1 MVAAF
6 DLHEDLKIDTFFRV
20 DVFETLAALGLRLL
34 FRPLQSAAA
43 LYLPKREGV
52 SGVIINAHHPL
63 AMQRYSGGHELG
75 HHIFDHGPRRVAQGE
90 DAQTRKN
97 SPEERLAEAFSSWFL
112 MPPEAVEA
120 CLDRLGLEGPASPAE
135 AYALSLR
142 LGVSYS
148 ALCTHLPSLKLASPA
163 VAEEWRARPLKSIK
177 EELSTEPPLG
187 GWQNDT
193 WLLTPGDAERE
204 LVVRSGDR
212 LLVEGSEHDV
222 LVSPEESVV
231 SATAVTDLLAKE
243 CVALDIPTAAPAP
256 TGELAVRSPSGTET
270 RWALR
275 IERPQRG
282 RYIPRGL
289 VRT

>member
-6 DLHEDLKIDTFFRV
+6 DLHEELKIDTFFRV
-20 DVFETLAALGLRLL
+20 DVFEIITALGLRLL

-43 LYLPKREGV
+43 LYLPQGGGV
-52 SGVIINAHHPL
+52 SGVIINAHHPP

-75 HHIFDHGPRRVAQGE
+75 HHIFRHGPRRVYQGD
-90 DAQTRKN
+90 DAQSRKN

-120 CLDRLGLEGPASPAE
+120 CLGRLGLKGPARPAE

-148 ALCTHLPSLKLASPA
+148 ALCTHLPSLNLVSSV
-163 VAEEWRARPLKSIK
+163 VAEEWRSRLLKSIK
-177 EELSTEPPLG
+177 EELSAEPPPG

-193 WLLTPGDAERE
+193 WLLTPGDAEGE

-212 LLVEGSEHDV
+212 LLVEGSEQDV
-222 LVSPEESVV
+222 LASPEGSVV
-231 SATAVTDLLAKE
+231 SAAVATDLLGKE
-243 CVALDIPTAAPAP
+243 RIALDIPTAALAP
-256 TGELAVRSPSGTET
+256 TGELVVRSPSGAET
-270 RWALR
+270 RWTLS
-275 IERPQRG
+275 IERPHRG
-282 RYIPRGL
+282 RYIPQGL
-289 VRT
+289 VRA